1 MEENRELEDIR
12 TTVRLT
18 DGALNFLSQRLAL
31 AEQVSIQL
39 KDGLDAQ
46 QQVTKQLMDEMKR
59 QSALLNMALIRMKAM
74 EGSDGG
80 ENGESGENSG
90 SVRPEW
96 RKSLKLKM

>member
-39 KDGLDAQ
+39 KDGLDTQ
-46 QQVTKQLMDEMKR
+46 QQAVRQLMDEVKR
-59 QSALLNMALIRMKAM
+59 QAVMLNAISIRQKAM
-74 EGSDGG
+74 ASRED
-80 ENGESGENSG
+80 GESGENSG
-90 SVRPEW
+90 NGCPEGPLKS
-96 RKSLKLKM
+96 RKPRI